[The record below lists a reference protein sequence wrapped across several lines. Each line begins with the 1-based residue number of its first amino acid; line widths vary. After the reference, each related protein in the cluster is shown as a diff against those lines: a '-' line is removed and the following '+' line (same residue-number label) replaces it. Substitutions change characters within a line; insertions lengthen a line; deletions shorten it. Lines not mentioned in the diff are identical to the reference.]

1 MSSSFQWQRVP
12 ALRVVAELLGKSGNH
27 AALLINGNKGGMPGF
42 LFHKLLDFLAQSGE
56 LLLAFHVLAK
66 QNYIANFIFFYQPD
80 KFLTEL

>member
-1 MSSSFQWQRVP
+1 
-12 ALRVVAELLGKSGNH
+12 
-27 AALLINGNKGGMPGF
+27 MPGF